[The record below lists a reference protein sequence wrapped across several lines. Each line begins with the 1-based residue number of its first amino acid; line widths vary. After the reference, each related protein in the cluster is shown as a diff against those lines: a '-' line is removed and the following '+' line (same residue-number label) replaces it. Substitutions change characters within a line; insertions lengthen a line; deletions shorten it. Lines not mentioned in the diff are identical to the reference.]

1 MNEVVL
7 CEENS
12 WLPIPGLLTVLELHQ
27 YYRSVNGGLTGIS
40 VVRVNPKNHL
50 MLLCK

>member
-12 WLPIPGLLTVLELHQ
+12 WLPIPGLLTVLELRQ
-27 YYRSVNGGLTGIS
+27 QCRSVMVGL
-40 VVRVNPKNHL
+40 RAF
-50 MLLCK
+50 LLLGLPLKII

>member
-12 WLPIPGLLTVLELHQ
+12 WLPIPGLLTVLELHHAD
-27 YYRSVNGGLTGIS
+27 SIGAASII
-40 VVRVNPKNHL
+40 
-50 MLLCK
+50 